1 MDFVHANIKLAN
13 PRLPGLNSL
22 TVKAMVDTG
31 AMMLCIP
38 QHVATQLQLEEGD
51 QREATL
57 ADGSVRLVPYVGPIT
72 ISFENRRC
80 YGGALVMGDEVLLGA
95 VPMEDMD
102 ILVSPAHR
110 KVIVNPASPNF
121 PSALVKRIGPPS
133 PAPQAS
139 RWSRRLG
146 S

>member
-1 MDFVHANIKLAN
+1 MGYVHAEIKLAN
-13 PRLPGLNSL
+13 PRLPALRPL

-38 QHVATQLQLEEGD
+38 QHVAAQLQLEEGD

-57 ADGSVRLVPYVGPIT
+57 ADGSVQLVPYVGPIT
-72 ISFENRRC
+72 IVFEGRRC

-121 PSALVKRIGPPS
+121 PSALVK
-133 PAPQAS
+133 
-139 RWSRRLG
+139 
-146 S
+146 